1 MHPIQTNRPRKFL
14 RYTEDNF
21 MVQVLL
27 RVLIRYGY
35 LHLLFVKREG
45 FMGEV
50 MTGDCLGHAGHEVV
64 EF

>member
-27 RVLIRYGY
+27 RVLIRYRY

-50 MTGDCLGHAGHEVV
+50 MTVFA
-64 EF
+64 